1 MQVNKNC
8 LKKKKRFLL
17 PGFIGSFQK
26 NFFLHSLGI
35 KQIRS
40 HASQYLFSAGLS
52 GKLPLEIVVSLAA
65 VIAVLSVDGQL
76 LSACR

>member
-1 MQVNKNC
+1 M
-8 LKKKKRFLL
+8 KKKCFFL
-17 PGFIGSFQK
+17 PGFIGSFQ
-26 NFFLHSLGI
+26 NFVFFLHSLGI

-65 VIAVLSVDGQL
+65 VIAMLSVDGQL